1 MTPADLLT
9 ELARLQVTVL
19 TSPDGRPR
27 LDGILTD
34 DLVRAARSHRWL
46 FTWGLWGAHSGHSW
60 FVCDACSELQLLS
73 RERACGMKPGCKGQM
88 HRSPAPAFMP
98 SEEKTRRRRSAG
110 PGPSMSTGSAGVRT
124 PRIPS

>member
-1 MTPADLLT
+1 MTPAELLT
-9 ELARLQVTVL
+9 ELTRLQVTVL

-60 FVCDACSELQLLS
+60 FVCDTCSEVQLLS
-73 RERACGMKPGCKGQM
+73 HDRGCGLKPGCKGRM
-88 HRSPAPAFMP
+88 HRSPAPAFIP
-98 SEEKTRRRRSAG
+98 SEVTASELEASIDDVHGRRNSPEDVAEK
-110 PGPSMSTGSAGVRT
+110 GVM
-124 PRIPS
+124 